1 MILDKLE
8 KELNIST
15 LMKIV
20 FKPEY
25 SNIFN
30 KITNINAPVKND
42 IIITLL
48 DGKYHSQTEIIRLI
62 KKKHQYL
69 GPITLTTMVESL
81 NSHTKNNYVVKKKVN
96 GRIYYKISDNYVGL
110 TKAAFTKFR
119 FANI

>member
-1 MILDKLE
+1 MILDKLG
-8 KELNIST
+8 KEFNIST

-25 SNIFN
+25 SNMFN
-30 KITNINAPVKND
+30 KITNINTPVKND
-42 IIITLL
+42 ILITLL
-48 DGKYHSQTEIIRLI
+48 DGKYHTETEIIRLT

-69 GPITLTTMVESL
+69 GPITLTTMIESL
-81 NSHTKNNYVVKKKVN
+81 NSHTKNSYLVKKIVN
-96 GRIYYKISDNYVGL
+96 GRVYYKISDNYVGL

>member
-1 MILDKLE
+1 MILDKLG
-8 KELNIST
+8 KEFNIST

-25 SNIFN
+25 SNMFN

-42 IIITLL
+42 ILITLL
-48 DGKYHSQTEIIRLI
+48 DGKYHSQTEIIRHI
-62 KKKHQYL
+62 KNKHQYL

-81 NSHTKNNYVVKKKVN
+81 NSHTKNNYLVKKIVN